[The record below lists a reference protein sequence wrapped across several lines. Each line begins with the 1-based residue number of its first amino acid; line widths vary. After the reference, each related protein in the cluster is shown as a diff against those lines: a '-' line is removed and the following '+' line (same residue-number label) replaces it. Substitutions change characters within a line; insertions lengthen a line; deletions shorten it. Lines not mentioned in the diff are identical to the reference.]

1 MYKRMLKIK
10 ILALILAL
18 CALLSGCGSL
28 HWGQVQVN
36 DGTGEVWITPEKNVP
51 VSTFTSDQ
59 FSLDEKGEPVFT
71 GTGYTVMKGVDVS
84 YYQGDIDWKAV
95 RADGVEFAF
104 IRCGYRGYSEGAV
117 NEDEKFTANIK
128 GALEAGIKVG
138 VYFFSQAVTVQEA
151 QEEAQFTLKQIA
163 GYDVTLPVVFDWER
177 IDSAGEARTNDLASE
192 TLTACALK
200 FCQTVKAAGYE
211 PGVYFYTNTGYYGYE
226 LAQLTDYVFWLSEP
240 GDSPDFYYAHS
251 IWQYSFKGTVDGI
264 SGSTDLDMY
273 FTPVKSA

>member
-1 MYKRMLKIK
+1 MLKIK

-51 VSTFTSDQ
+51 VSTFSSDQ
-59 FSLDEKGEPVFT
+59 FSLDENGEPVFT

-117 NEDEKFTANIK
+117 NEDEKFAANIK

-163 GYDVTLPVVFDWER
+163 GYGVTLPVVFDWER
-177 IDSAGEARTNDLASE
+177 IDSADEARTNDLASE
-192 TLTACALK
+192 TLTACAMK

-211 PGVYFYTNTGYYGYE
+211 PGVYFYTNTGYYGYQ